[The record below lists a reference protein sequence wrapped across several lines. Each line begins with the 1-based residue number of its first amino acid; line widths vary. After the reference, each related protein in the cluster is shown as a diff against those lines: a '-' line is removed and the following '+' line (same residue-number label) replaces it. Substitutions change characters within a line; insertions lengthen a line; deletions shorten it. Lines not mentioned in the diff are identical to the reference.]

1 MEREVV
7 KGKEMP
13 KTHFLRALR
22 VQELA
27 TSASYEVTD
36 VERSVRTH
44 VVPPLTFPTPF
55 EPLDLVD
62 LLNSF
67 AISTSL

>member
-22 VQELA
+22 VQEMSI
-27 TSASYEVTD
+27 SASYEGTNVG
-36 VERSVRTH
+36 RSVRTH
-44 VVPPLTFPTPF
+44 IVPPLTFPTPL
-55 EPLDLVD
+55 EPFQLVD
-62 LLNSF
+62 SLNSF